1 MYLRRLRILEALK
14 FMIGLQRIAE
24 DAKLRLHLMEP
35 KASSPIEPTD
45 GVSRCLALMAKT
57 SGMISS

>member
-1 MYLRRLRILEALK
+1 MYLRRLKILEALK
-14 FMIGLQRIAE
+14 FMIGLQRIVE

-45 GVSRCLALMAKT
+45 GVSR
-57 SGMISS
+57 S